1 MEIVKKTALGGYKE
15 VEDFQSNDC
24 SHVILTR
31 SEYVN
36 LLGNIQAER
45 RSKEKAE
52 NEAWNAKR
60 VLREQLQKA
69 EKEAQGAISALRKE
83 LDAQIAEA
91 ERQAALNVNLIRIA
105 KERANAARGLTPKKD
120 HPGYVVLFSTERKIG
135 EVKAGRSG
143 ELTPVKGKE
152 TTIQTPYS
160 VDIEERQLHVL
171 LRNDEQIF
179 ARIGIDGTGNLKDK
193 SEKNLV
199 LDCRLKANYRSG
211 LWELILTHTRPLKSV
226 PQDLRG

>member
-15 VEDFQSNDC
+15 ADRSEYT
-24 SHVILTR
+24 HVILTR
-31 SEYVN
+31 AEYQILQNN
-36 LLGNIQAER
+36 LRQERLSVELAESNT
-45 RSKEKAE
+45 SK
-52 NEAWNAKR
+52 
-60 VLREQLQKA
+60 VQREMRGALQTA
-69 EKEAQGAISALRKE
+69 QKEAQDAISALRKE
-83 LDAQIAEA
+83 LDAQISET
-91 ERQAALNVNLIRIA
+91 ERQAALNANLIRIA